1 MNIKHEKLTVLAP
14 AKLNLSLDILGKASG
29 GYHDLDSVMLAVDLC
44 DTLTFTGTTG
54 GGISFSCTD
63 PELPTGKDNLALKA
77 AGVFFAHTGIL
88 PGGLDIVLTKR
99 IPIQAG
105 LAGGSADAA
114 GVLAGLNRLY
124 GAGIGEEELAKV
136 GLGIGSDV
144 PFCLMGGLARAKGR
158 GEILT
163 PFPPLPKGAVFVIA
177 KPAEGMSTR
186 LAFEMYDKRRGAS
199 SPPPRTQALIDAL
212 YSGRLKAIGAA
223 MSNAFEDVLQLSG
236 VRDIKAVLLEFGAY
250 GTAMTGSGTA
260 VAGLF
265 GDERA
270 AVSCL
275 ERLRGIVTFA
285 CIARPLAHGPKI
297 M

>member
-1 MNIKHEKLTVLAP
+1 MNRKYEKLTVLAP

-44 DTLTFTGTTG
+44 DTLTLTGTTG
-54 GGISFSCTD
+54 EGISFSCTD
-63 PELPTGKDNLALKA
+63 HELPTGEGNLALKA
-77 AGVFFAHTGIL
+77 AGAFFAHTGIF
-88 PGGLDIVLTKR
+88 PGGLDIALTKR

-124 GAGIGEEELAKV
+124 GAGIGEEELARL
-136 GLGIGSDV
+136 GLGIGSDL

-163 PFPPLPKGAVFVIA
+163 PLPPLPESAIFVIA

-199 SPPPRTQALIDAL
+199 SPPFRTQALIDAL
-212 YSGRLKAIGAA
+212 ASGKLDAVGAA

-236 VRDIKAVLLEFGAY
+236 VREIKAVLLEFGAY
-250 GTAMTGSGTA
+250 GAAMTGSGTA

-265 GDERA
+265 GDEREA
-270 AVSCL
+270 ISCL
-275 ERLRGIVTFA
+275 ERLRGMAPFA
-285 CIARPLAHGPKI
+285 CLARPVAHGPKI